1 MKNIF
6 INDNH
11 QIRSG
16 WKIVIAL
23 LSIFL
28 VVPII
33 LGTLL
38 LPIFALCGFNTSDRY
53 TLSQISIYIQEIITI
68 IIPIILWK
76 LLDKKNL
83 TELGLPSIKNNHQ
96 NFIYGLLFGALSLTA
111 AAIIILCTNSS
122 ILKGSLL
129 KPNLSLPILT
139 ALILYI
145 LVGFSE
151 EILCRGY
158 FLSVLKQC
166 KNKYV
171 PYMGSAVIFALM
183 HSLNPGISV
192 LSYINLFLFG
202 LFAAYAVY
210 KTKSIWLGI
219 GFHITWNFFQGNV
232 WGFLVSGT
240 TNKDSIYTIQ
250 VLNKNII
257 NGGDFAPEGGLA
269 VTLIL
274 ILLIIML
281 YKFVPIKK
289 EAEND
294 DYLTNTL

>member
-23 LSIFL
+23 LSVFL

-76 LLDKKNL
+76 FLDKKNL

-122 ILKGSLL
+122 ILKFKLLANVSINDPQPDEQASFNMILSIVLFFNLIYFMSCPPISTMLVTFGS
-129 KPNLSLPILT
+129 N
-139 ALILYI
+139 
-145 LVGFSE
+145 F
-151 EILCRGY
+151 
-158 FLSVLKQC
+158 
-166 KNKYV
+166 
-171 PYMGSAVIFALM
+171 
-183 HSLNPGISV
+183 
-192 LSYINLFLFG
+192 
-202 LFAAYAVY
+202 FAAV
-210 KTKSIWLGI
+210 
-219 GFHITWNFFQGNV
+219 
-232 WGFLVSGT
+232 
-240 TNKDSIYTIQ
+240 
-250 VLNKNII
+250 
-257 NGGDFAPEGGLA
+257 
-269 VTLIL
+269 
-274 ILLIIML
+274 
-281 YKFVPIKK
+281 
-289 EAEND
+289 
-294 DYLTNTL
+294 